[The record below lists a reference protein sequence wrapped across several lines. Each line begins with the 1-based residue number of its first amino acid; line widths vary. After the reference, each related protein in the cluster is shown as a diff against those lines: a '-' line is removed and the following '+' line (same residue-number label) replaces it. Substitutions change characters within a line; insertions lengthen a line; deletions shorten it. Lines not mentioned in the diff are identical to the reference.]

1 MSEINELKQLLKKH
15 EERITKLEKLLSLS
29 KKPKIKKS
37 NNYSGLTGGIQFLI
51 DNKFFNNPKGLKEII
66 SKLKEE
72 GYHYGKAPIAKALSV
87 GFTNKKKIFS
97 RFKEDKNFKYV
108 IRK

>member
-1 MSEINELKQLLKKH
+1 MSEKDELKKILKNH
-15 EERITKLEKLLSLS
+15 EERITKLEKLLSVS
-29 KKPKIKKS
+29 KTSKIAKS

-51 DNKFFNNPKGLKEII
+51 DNKFFNNPKELNEIV

-87 GFTNKKKIFS
+87 GFTNKKKILS